1 MKNTVLA
8 LLVAGSLSVAA
19 TTMAAAPASGKQPV
33 RQARVAGGEVV
44 TLVQPKLSA
53 GQLSALRPGYRSL
66 RPKVRGNAE

>member
-1 MKNTVLA
+1 MA
-8 LLVAGSLSVAA
+8 LRS
-19 TTMAAAPASGKQPV
+19 
-33 RQARVAGGEVV
+33 VV